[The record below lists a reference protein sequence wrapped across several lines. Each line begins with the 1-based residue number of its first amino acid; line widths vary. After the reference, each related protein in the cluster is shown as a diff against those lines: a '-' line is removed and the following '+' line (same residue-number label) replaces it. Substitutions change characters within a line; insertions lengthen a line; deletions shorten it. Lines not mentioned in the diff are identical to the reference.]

1 MALALV
7 QKPEGFSGWW
17 GNVAQEAPGGWALPG
32 GRIPSLITHPLEQ
45 QDQAAFLCLFL
56 DRASWQVG
64 LRLCVF
70 ASYLLEHLCCPL
82 TCGCG

>member
-1 MALALV
+1 MV
-7 QKPEGFSGWW
+7 
-17 GNVAQEAPGGWALPG
+17 GGATWHGRPQRLGSQPG
-32 GRIPSLITHPLEQ
+32 GRIPSLITHPPEQ

-64 LRLCVF
+64 LKLCVF
-70 ASYLLEHLCCPL
+70 AFYLLEHLCCPL